1 MRSLCA
7 FLIACILLPASANKP
22 GAHVIAAADDPL
34 VVLVNKIFT
43 EANRQRRLHGV
54 SQLEWSDSVAK
65 EARRHSMNMMERGFF
80 AHRDPVRGLLGARL
94 HADKV
99 NWSRCGENIF
109 REHGMDDP
117 ADAAIEGWMR
127 SPSHIQSL
135 LDPLFTHTGVGIAIS
150 PDTEYFIT
158 QEFIRY

>member
-1 MRSLCA
+1 MRSLCVL
-7 FLIACILLPASANKP
+7 LIACILLPASANKP
-22 GAHVIAAADDPL
+22 GARVIAAADDPL
-34 VVLVNKIFT
+34 GGLARGVFAM
-43 EANRQRRLHGV
+43 ANRQRRLHGV
-54 SQLEWSDSVAK
+54 PQLEWSDTVAIA
-65 EARRHSMNMMERGFF
+65 ARRHSMNMMDRGFF
-80 AHRDPVRGLLGARL
+80 SHRDPVRGPLGARL

-99 NWSRCGENIF
+99 SWSRCGENIF

-135 LDPLFTHTGVGIAIS
+135 LDPQFTHTGVGIAIS

-158 QEFIRY
+158 QDFIRH